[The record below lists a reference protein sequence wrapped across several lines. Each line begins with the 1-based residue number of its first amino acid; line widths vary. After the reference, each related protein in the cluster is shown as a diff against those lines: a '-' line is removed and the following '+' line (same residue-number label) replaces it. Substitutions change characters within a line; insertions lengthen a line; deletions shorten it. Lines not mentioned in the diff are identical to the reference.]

1 MQIKI
6 LPVGMLGTN
15 CYLISDEEKNCAII
29 DPGASPQKIIGA
41 IEEQGLAVGAILL
54 THAHFDHT
62 GALKVLREQYPDAPI
77 YIHRLDTDNDR
88 NMSHGNLIFTHT
100 YGEGDVISVG
110 NTAFSVLHTPGHTP
124 GSVCL
129 LAEDALFA
137 GDTLF
142 LGACGRTDFEGG
154 SMMDMLQS
162 LRRLSALDETLRVF
176 PGHGDSTTI
185 ANERKYNPYLQEAMR

>member
-1 MQIKI
+1 MQIKT

-15 CYLISDEEKNCAII
+15 CYIISDEEKNCAVI
-29 DPGASPQKIIGA
+29 DPGAAPQKIIGT
-41 IEEQGLAVGAILL
+41 IEDEGLRVGVILL

-62 GALKVLREQYPDAPI
+62 GALKALHEQYPDVPI
-77 YIHRLDTDNDR
+77 YIHRLDSDNEH

-100 YGEGDVISVG
+100 YGEGSVISVG
-110 NTAFSVLHTPGHTP
+110 SVRVDVLHTPGHTP

-162 LRRLSALDETLRVF
+162 LRRLSELSETLRVF
-176 PGHGDSTTI
+176 PGHGDATTI
-185 ANERKYNPYLQEAMR
+185 AAERRYNPYLQEAMR